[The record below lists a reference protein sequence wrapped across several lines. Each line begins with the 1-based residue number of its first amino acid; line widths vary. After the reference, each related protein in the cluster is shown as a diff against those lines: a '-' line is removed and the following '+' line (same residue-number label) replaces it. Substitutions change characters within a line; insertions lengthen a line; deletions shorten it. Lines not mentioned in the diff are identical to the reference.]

1 MKHKQLGGTFAGLLI
16 GVVLGLAIAIGVAM
30 SVSKLPIPFMKQD
43 ANTRPTTLDAAEAER
58 NRTWNPNSALSGAR
72 GPAAPSDNAVAPVTV
87 PANGKTPTAQQPP
100 ATPEAD
106 PLGDL
111 AARLSQSGNTA
122 PVPAVPSATT
132 NTAAVSGAPSADNYQ
147 YFVQAGAFRT
157 QGDADAQRAR
167 LAMLGWDA
175 GVSQRE
181 QQGQAVFRVRVGPFN
196 RSQDAT
202 NLKQQ
207 LDAQGIDSAIVR
219 QAR

>member
-1 MKHKQLGGTFAGLLI
+1 MKQKHQGGTFAGILI
-16 GVVLGLAIAIGVAM
+16 GLVLGLAIAIGVAM
-30 SVSKLPIPFMKQD
+30 SVSKMPIPFMKQD

-58 NRTWNPNSALSGAR
+58 NRTWNPNASLSGPR

-87 PANGKTPTAQQPP
+87 PDASTSTGGQVSPP
-100 ATPEAD
+100 AVVGD

-111 AARLSQSGNTA
+111 AARLGQTANTA
-122 PVPAVPSATT
+122 PLPSETT
-132 NTAAVSGAPSADNYQ
+132 NTAAVAGSPTADNYQ

-157 QGDADAQRAR
+157 QGDANAQRAR

-175 GVSQRE
+175 NVSQRD

-202 NLKQQ
+202 NLKKQ

>member
-30 SVSKLPIPFMKQD
+30 SVSKLPIPFIKQD

-58 NRTWNPNSALSGAR
+58 NRTWNPNSTLSGAR
-72 GPAAPSDNAVAPVTV
+72 GPAAPSDNAVTPVTV
-87 PANGKTPTAQQPP
+87 PGNGKPQPNQPP
-100 ATPEAD
+100 ATSSGGD

-111 AARLSQSGNTA
+111 AARLSQQGNTA
-122 PVPAVPSATT
+122 PVPSANT

-147 YFVQAGAFRT
+147 YFVQAGAFRS
-157 QGDADAQRAR
+157 QGDADTQRAR

-196 RSQDAT
+196 RSQDAS